1 MVLSAGTT
9 GAVGIGSVSKPEEQL
24 ALQLKSAHIEFTR
37 EYRPWKARR
46 YRFDF
51 CIHPYEFANVTFI
64 LIEVQGGIWNKGAHS
79 SGIGITRDCEKYCL
93 AAIDGYLVMP
103 VTPDQ
108 IKSGKAL
115 QWIEK
120 AIGRG

>member
-1 MVLSAGTT
+1 M
-9 GAVGIGSVSKPEEQL
+9 SKPEEQL
-24 ALQLKSAHIEFTR
+24 ASQLKAAHIKFER
-37 EYRPWKARR
+37 EYRPWKDRR
-46 YRFDF
+46 FRFDF
-51 CIHPYEFANVTFI
+51 YVSIMQEIGVSYAGCFRQLLV
-64 LIEVQGGIWNKGAHS
+64 EVQGGIWMPKFGKK
-79 SGIGITRDCEKYCL
+79 SGHTTGVGINNNCEKYCL

-120 AIGRG
+120 AMGRE

>member
-1 MVLSAGTT
+1 MSE
-9 GAVGIGSVSKPEEQL
+9 PEEQL
-24 ALQLKSAHIEFTR
+24 AFQLKAAHIQFTR

-46 YRFDF
+46 FRFDF
-51 CIHPYEFANVTFI
+51 RIPVQIDAYIANF
-64 LIEVQGGIWNKGAHS
+64 LIEVQGGIWMPKFGKK
-79 SGIGITRDCEKYCL
+79 SGHTTGVGINNNCEKYCL

-103 VTPDQ
+103 ITPDQ

>member
-1 MVLSAGTT
+1 MK
-9 GAVGIGSVSKPEEQL
+9 SKPEEQL
-24 ALQLKSAHIEFTR
+24 ALQLKAVHIEFTR
-37 EYRPWKARR
+37 EYRPWKDRR

-64 LIEVQGGIWNKGAHS
+64 LIEVQGGIWMPKFGKK
-79 SGIGITRDCEKYCL
+79 SGHTTGVGINNNCEKYCL

-115 QWIEK
+115 QWIEQ

>member
-1 MVLSAGTT
+1 M
-9 GAVGIGSVSKPEEQL
+9 SKPEEQL
-24 ALQLKSAHIEFTR
+24 ALQLKAAHIEFKR
-37 EYRPWKARR
+37 EFRPWEDRR

-51 CIHPYEFANVTFI
+51 CIPKAQWCGMSASLFNRF
-64 LIEVQGGIWNKGAHS
+64 LIEVQGGIWQKGAHS
-79 SGIGITRDCEKYCL
+79 SGIGITRDCEKFCL

-115 QWIEK
+115 QWIEQ